1 MADIKIQARN
11 KFVSKLNNK
20 IDKLNEDLKLLIQVD
35 EALNIQSGGGLIQ
48 DALAQLQA
56 ASPNVKINPVGSVNV
71 DLTAITAEATRLSK
85 QLTDKVKILEDTLG
99 LLLKHIMSTQHT
111 KNFDLS
117 SLTPQPDVSSLDVV
131 SQKIN
136 DLDNKLDLG
145 VLKTYNELFNKYSKL
160 QKFTANE
167 SNELSRE
174 ASAAGLTQ
182 QTISLLQ
189 KSIENERQKIKPT
202 STSSDKQPTS
212 TQLNGSPQAKP
223 TNINT
228 GAKPGATP
236 QGAKPGAKPSSSPQ
250 GAKKQGK

>member
-136 DLDNKLDLG
+136 DLDNELDLG

-202 STSSDKQPTS
+202 ST
-212 TQLNGSPQAKP
+212 QLNGSPQAKP